1 MDFIEGNIY
10 HLYNRGNNKK
20 RIFYSSS
27 NYEYFL
33 SKVSK
38 YILPNCDI
46 LGYTL
51 MPNHFHFL
59 IHANTITETPVK
71 KGLII
76 SNPLSEGLRTMLS
89 SYAKAI
95 NIQQGNTGNLFQQNT
110 KFKCVSMKHSDY
122 SYMCFNYIH
131 QNPLRAGLVKKL
143 ENWLHSSFNE
153 YLAPVKVK
161 FCNIKL
167 AGELLDLNMERFY
180 YDSYQA
186 IEEDVSKHIF

>member
-1 MDFIEGNIY
+1 MDFINGNIY
-10 HLYNRGNNKK
+10 HVYNRGNNKK
-20 RIFYSSS
+20 RIFYSRR

-33 SKVSK
+33 TKVSK

-51 MPNHFHFL
+51 MPTHFHFL
-59 IHANTITETPVK
+59 IHANAITETPVK

-89 SYAKAI
+89 SYARAI
-95 NIQQGNTGNLFQQNT
+95 NMQEGNTGNLFQQNT
-110 KFKCVSMKHSDY
+110 KFKCVSLKHSDY
-122 SYMCFNYIH
+122 SYVCFNYIH
-131 QNPLRAGLVKKL
+131 QNPLRAGLVRKL

-153 YLAPVKVK
+153 YLTPVKVK

-167 AGELLDLNMERFY
+167 AAELLDLNTERFY

-186 IEEDVSKHIF
+186 INEDVSKHIF